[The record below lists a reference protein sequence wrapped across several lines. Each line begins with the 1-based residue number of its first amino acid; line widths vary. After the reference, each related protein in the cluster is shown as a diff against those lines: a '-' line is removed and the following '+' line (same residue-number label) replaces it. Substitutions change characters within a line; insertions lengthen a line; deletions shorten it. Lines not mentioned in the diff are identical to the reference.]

1 MPHPSVLLVDDEQFF
16 LNLQREFLQE
26 SPVSVITATGGR
38 EALALAREH
47 HPGLIVLD
55 FRMPEM
61 DGGAC
66 CALLKADPFL
76 RQIPVV
82 MVVVEGKEQ
91 DCQLAFQAGCDAVIT
106 KPLDR
111 RTFLHTGRR
120 FLPDVE
126 RRHPRIPLSTL
137 AFFRKGDE
145 SHHGTIEDISL
156 FGVYVATRCTARV
169 DDPIRLGFILPD
181 SDIVECD
188 ARVAWVNQ
196 GHRRIKKNLLEGFGV
211 EFVAIS
217 VEAADRVKR
226 YVRQHTPR

>member
-1 MPHPSVLLVDDEQFF
+1 MSQPSVLLVDDEQFF
-16 LNLQREFLQE
+16 LTLQLEFLRE
-26 SPVSVITATGGR
+26 SPVSVITASGGR

-47 HPGLIVLD
+47 RPGLIVLD
-55 FRMPEM
+55 FRMPGM
-61 DGGAC
+61 DGGTC
-66 CALLKADPFL
+66 CAALKADPFL

-82 MVVVEGKEQ
+82 MVVGEGKEQ
-91 DCQLAFQAGCDAVIT
+91 DCQLSFQAGCDAVIT

-111 RTFLHTGRR
+111 RMFLHTGRR

-126 RRHPRIPLSTL
+126 RRHPRIPLNAL

-156 FGVYVATRCTARV
+156 FGVYVATRCAVSV

-196 GHRRIKKNLLEGFGV
+196 GHRRIKTNLQEGFGV
-211 EFVAIS
+211 EFVAIPAD
-217 VEAADRVKR
+217 AADRVKR
-226 YVRQHTPR
+226 YVAQHTPR